1 MTRKT
6 QYILLVVFLSILLF
20 IAGATVASFFLEP
33 ELEEAGIREIGGVL
47 YYPDGQ
53 PVRNYEQLGIY
64 LDAEKEVK

>member
-6 QYILLVVFLSILLF
+6 QYILLVIFLCILLF
-20 IAGATVASFFLEP
+20 IAGVTVASFLEP
-33 ELEEAGIREIGGVL
+33 ELEEAGIKEIDGVL